1 MSELSLKQP
10 PPVSVIIPTY
20 NRASWLRG
28 AIDSVLDQTF
38 ADFEL
43 IVVDDGSTDN
53 TKEIVADYGDKIRYF
68 YQPNKGPSAARNT
81 GIGQAKADLICFLDS
96 DDRWI
101 KNKLQTQVEFIR
113 QNPLTKIS
121 YTNEIWIRNGKRV
134 NQKKV
139 HQKYSGWIYQ
149 KCLPLCII
157 SPSSVMIHRDV
168 FDKVGLFDENLL
180 VCEDYDLWLRI
191 SCRYPIFFIDQSLII
206 KNGGHKDQLSHR
218 FWGMDRFR
226 VKALEK
232 ILQENILSDQDRQ
245 ATIEMLK
252 KKCTILANGYFKR
265 GKLEEGNV
273 FLNIIKKYS
282 D

>member
-121 YTNEIWIRNGKRV
+121 YTNEIWIRSQR
-134 NQKKV
+134 
-139 HQKYSGWIYQ
+139 S
-149 KCLPLCII
+149 
-157 SPSSVMIHRDV
+157 
-168 FDKVGLFDENLL
+168 
-180 VCEDYDLWLRI
+180 
-191 SCRYPIFFIDQSLII
+191 
-206 KNGGHKDQLSHR
+206 
-218 FWGMDRFR
+218 
-226 VKALEK
+226 
-232 ILQENILSDQDRQ
+232 
-245 ATIEMLK
+245 
-252 KKCTILANGYFKR
+252 
-265 GKLEEGNV
+265 
-273 FLNIIKKYS
+273 
-282 D
+282 